1 MLIDYNIKD
10 KNLQHDINR
19 EATNVSALSSE
30 KIDKYEFR
38 TGKETLSLDQRRV
51 IEQTKLPYSS
61 LGKAFENQTKKI
73 VN

>member
-1 MLIDYNIKD
+1 MLIDYKIKD

-38 TGKETLSLDQRRV
+38 TGKEILSLDQRRV